1 MFSVRALLL
10 VVTVTLFA
18 MLVMAA
24 PVPDET
30 IAKKSLKQLVMKRG
44 EGPTPVRRADE
55 HKPSHWARADV
66 GKRAVN
72 A

>member
-1 MFSVRALLL
+1 
-10 VVTVTLFA
+10 
-18 MLVMAA
+18 MAA

>member
-10 VVTVTLFA
+10 VVTITLFA

-66 GKRAVN
+66 GKRL
-72 A
+72 

>member
-1 MFSVRALLL
+1 MFSIRALLL

-24 PVPDET
+24 PIPDE

-55 HKPSHWARADV
+55 HKPSHWGRTEV
-66 GKRAVN
+66 GKRL
-72 A
+72 

>member
-18 MLVMAA
+18 MLVMAS
-24 PVPDET
+24 PIPDET

-55 HKPSHWARADV
+55 HKPSGWARAEV
-66 GKRAVN
+66 GKRL
-72 A
+72 